1 MSDHYLVNRDGATA
15 LSEIIAQTQQTPLT
29 LSLDE
34 VTVEIPGHPI
44 EGENW
49 APQLAPFKPWVHD
62 AALDER
68 NELDGTD
75 GDLLIVGALGMGIS
89 DEERESL
96 IGDAVHGDGPK
107 APAGRADAA
116 SSTAGMTPH
125 QLWEA
130 GLTPPWRGEE
140 ATAGACPPAEDDQGD
155 GGRERELL
163 VPSGTDVA
171 AGKDRE
177 TMDYDRETLIASRET
192 SNEIRETIELSGV
205 ASEQER
211 FALNVPVKVREDGDG
226 YALSAVHLSVLA
238 EHGLPADNLVV
249 VVPSSIGGRPVVRI
263 ASEAFARRFTSG
275 VRVRLLVVPDS
286 VEVVGA
292 QAFGSVCAETIYLGR
307 NVRTYDPAPLDMA
320 LPSPRLEARRYQ
332 VHPQNETFFVQ
343 DGSLL
348 ERLRG
353 AFGEGAACGSGAV
366 CQGGASESVAVCAPC
381 AREGKEASAEDSE
394 AALASAASPR
404 TAVPSRL
411 LFVEAPYDEEV
422 ALPAGVRIM
431 AAAAFA
437 KGCPPPRV
445 LDAPLSLERV
455 DGSVPPE
462 TLWRSDNPAALKRV
476 VARCGGRVTD
486 YQAVEQEECWY
497 GFGATHEEDGLPED
511 ARTEVSRPMDGDACT
526 ASGAARS
533 SSVVRE
539 AHLVAGPPAPDSVS
553 RRFSS
558 AAHARVR
565 GAATLSPREI
575 AANAASAMVAP
586 VSTADRLA
594 LPRAVQGAALT
605 AIAER
610 ALITAPAT
618 LVIPETVRA
627 IADGNTAKGTR
638 KLMLSEGLQ
647 SIGAHCFCSRTLAGP
662 VLIPS
667 SVTSIGEGSF
677 EYAVVRLAAADTVVH
692 ITSDQLISCFLT
704 DASDGIPFDFERYD
718 TQLLAGRGLP
728 DHLGALL
735 HRLAAPFRLESA
747 MTARIVDALRERAT
761 DVMAAVAREGD
772 IALVRAL
779 AEGGFLDN
787 ETFFERQI
795 ERLRASNR
803 TDCVLYLMNWHRDRQ
818 EAARA
823 ASAAAKPQRARDRFA
838 L

>member
-1 MSDHYLVNRDGATA
+1 MSNHYLVNRDGSTA
-15 LSEIIAQTQQTPLT
+15 LSEIIAQTQQTPLA

-62 AALDER
+62 AALDDR

-96 IGDAVHGDGPK
+96 IGDAVHGDGPN
-107 APAGRADAA
+107 AAVGRTDAA

-140 ATAGACPPAEDDQGD
+140 ATAGAWPPTEDGQGD
-155 GGRERELL
+155 GGREGGLL
-163 VPSGTDVA
+163 VPSGTDMA
-171 AGKDRE
+171 AVRDRE

-192 SNEIRETIELSGV
+192 SNEIRETIETNGV

-249 VVPSSIGGRPVVRI
+249 VVPSSIEGRPVVRI

-275 VRVRLLVVPDS
+275 VHVRLLVVPDS

-307 NVRTYDPAPLDMA
+307 NVRTYDLAPLDMA

-332 VHPQNETFFVQ
+332 VHPQNETFFVK
-343 DGSLL
+343 DGCLM
-348 ERLRG
+348 ERLQKG
-353 AFGEGAACGSGAV
+353 AG
-366 CQGGASESVAVCAPC
+366 
-381 AREGKEASAEDSE
+381 
-394 AALASAASPR
+394 
-404 TAVPSRL
+404 PSRL
-411 LFVEAPYDEEV
+411 LFAEAPYDEEV

-462 TLWRSDNPAALKRV
+462 TLWRSDDPVALKRV

-497 GFGATHEEDGLPED
+497 GFSAAPEGEALSDGS
-511 ARTEVSRPMDGDACT
+511 RTEGGRASDGEPCT
-526 ASGAARS
+526 ASGAVGS
-533 SSVVRE
+533 PSVARE

-558 AAHARVR
+558 AAHARVQ

-594 LPRAVQGAALT
+594 LPRAVEGAALT

-647 SIGAHCFCSRTLAGP
+647 SIGAHCFCSRTLVGP
-662 VLIPS
+662 VLIPA

-704 DASDGIPFDFERYD
+704 DAPDGIPFDFERYD
-718 TQLLAGRGLP
+718 AQLLAGRGLP

-735 HRLAAPFRLESA
+735 HRLAAPFRLEPA

-761 DVMAAVAREGD
+761 DAMAAVAREGD

-779 AEGGFLDN
+779 AEGGFLDD
-787 ETFFERQI
+787 ETLFDRQI

-823 ASAAAKPQRARDRFA
+823 VSATKPQRARDRFA

>member
-1 MSDHYLVNRDGATA
+1 MSDHYLVNRDGFTA
-15 LSEIIAQTQQTPLT
+15 LSEIIAQTQQHPLE

-96 IGDAVHGDGPK
+96 IGDAVHGAGPK
-107 APAGRADAA
+107 AAVGRADAA
-116 SSTAGMTPH
+116 SSTAGMAPH

-140 ATAGACPPAEDDQGD
+140 SQGGDSASGAAHSC
-155 GGRERELL
+155 
-163 VPSGTDVA
+163 
-171 AGKDRE
+171 RE
-177 TMDYDRETLIASRET
+177 TLDYDRETPLASRET
-192 SNEIRETIELSGV
+192 PSEIRETIALNGV
-205 ASEQER
+205 AGEEER
-211 FALNVPVKVREDGDG
+211 FALNVPVKVREDGEG

-307 NVRTYDPAPLDMA
+307 NVRTCDPDPLDMA

-343 DGSLL
+343 DGCLM

-353 AFGEGAACGSGAV
+353 SADGNAAHGGAVPCENGMGANEAAACDSDMCENA
-366 CQGGASESVAVCAPC
+366 AVCASR
-381 AREGKEASAEDSE
+381 AREDKAASAEDSGS
-394 AALASAASPR
+394 ALASAASPR
-404 TAVPSRL
+404 PAVPSRL

-422 ALPAGVRIM
+422 ALPPGIRIM
-431 AAAAFA
+431 GAAAFA

-462 TLWRSDNPAALKRV
+462 TLRRSDNPAALKRV
-476 VARCGGRVTD
+476 VARCGGRITD

-497 GFGATHEEDGLPED
+497 GFSATHEEDGLPD
-511 ARTEVSRPMDGDACT
+511 DVRMEVSRAMDGDACI

-533 SSVVRE
+533 SSVARE

-558 AAHARVR
+558 AAHARVQ
-565 GAATLSPREI
+565 GAAMLSPREI
-575 AANAASAMVAP
+575 AASAASAMVAP

-594 LPRAVQGAALT
+594 LPRAVEGAALT

-618 LVIPETVRA
+618 LIIPETVRV

-647 SIGAHCFCSRTLAGP
+647 SIGAHCFCSRTLVGP
-662 VLIPS
+662 VLIPAT
-667 SVTSIGEGSF
+667 VTSIGEGSF

-704 DASDGIPFDFERYD
+704 DAPDGIPFDFERYD

-735 HRLAAPFRLESA
+735 HRLAAPFRLEPA
-747 MTARIVDALRERAT
+747 MAARIVDALRERAT
-761 DVMAAVAREGD
+761 DAMAAVAREGD

-779 AEGGFLDN
+779 AEEGFLDD
-787 ETFFERQI
+787 EALFEHQI

-823 ASAAAKPQRARDRFA
+823 TSAAAKPQRARDRFA